1 MEAGNLYE
9 KGEAWDKAANVYIKC
24 KNWAKVGELL
34 NLVTSTKIHSQYAK
48 AKEAEGYFKEAFKAY
63 MNAKEYENAIRIQL
77 DQLKNPEQAVK
88 IVKETQS
95 IEGAKMVASF
105 FQKFGDY
112 ASAVQFLVMSKC
124 NDEAFN
130 LARLHGLME
139 LYGDSL
145 GAEALPDEYE
155 SVALHFENEQNFY
168 LAGKFYM
175 LASSYPEAIK
185 HLIKKQP
192 NAQVEKKAIEL
203 AVECIGKANNDALTN
218 LVIEYLMGDHDG
230 MPKDAKYLFKLY
242 LSLKKYVEAAKTA
255 ILIARQEQLTGNYRD
270 AHDVL
275 YGMYADLLKE
285 KIKIPSELSQNL
297 MYLHSYILIKV
308 GIFIFKFLQ
317 LNGHLK
323 CVLKMSWIDFI
334 RTAFRSECLKPSLG
348 QAKPI

>member
-1 MEAGNLYE
+1 MYE
-9 KGEAWDKAANVYIKC
+9 KGESWDKAANVYIRC
-24 KNWAKVGELL
+24 KNWNKVGELL
-34 NLVTSTKIHSQYAK
+34 SLINSPKIHSQYAK
-48 AKEAEGYFKEAFKAY
+48 AKEAEGYYKEAFKSY

-124 NDEAFN
+124 TDEAFN

-145 GAEALPDEYE
+145 GGEANPEEYE
-155 SVALHFENEQNFY
+155 SVALYFENEGNFY
-168 LAGKFYM
+168 LTGKYYM
-175 LASSYPEAIK
+175 LASAYTDAIK

-192 NAQVEKKAIEL
+192 SGDVERKCIDL

-255 ILIARQEQLTGNYRD
+255 VLIARQEQQSGNYRD

-275 YGMYADLLKE
+275 YSMFADLIKE
-285 KIKIPSELSQNL
+285 RIKIPFELSSNL
-297 MYLHSYILIKV
+297 MYLHSYTLIKLQIKL
-308 GIFIFKFLQ
+308 GNHLRAARLLCRIAENISKFPSRKFLFQ
-317 LNGHLK
+317 K
-323 CVLKMSWIDFI
+323 VFTSQK
-334 RTAFRSECLKPSLG
+334 RQKA
-348 QAKPI
+348 